1 MPWVACRRVHK
12 YLLFIHVLLGF
23 TMVAAVT
30 LFWSLVVTSRPG
42 RQSLTPATAM
52 WLGRLG
58 VITVGIGSVGAL
70 IFGVWLAIE
79 DDAYHLWDGWIIAAF
94 VFWAIAVPVGAR
106 AGKYFQRAALE
117 PENAVALRRTGMQ
130 LQVTA
135 SAALLLLIAM
145 MILKPGA

>member
-1 MPWVACRRVHK
+1 MHD

-30 LFWSLVVTSRPG
+30 LFWALVVTSRPG
-42 RQSLTPATAM
+42 RQSLTPAAAM
-52 WLGRLG
+52 WLGRAG
-58 VITVGIGSVGAL
+58 VITVGIGSIGVL

-79 DDAYHLWDGWIIAAF
+79 DDHYQLWDGWIIAAF

-106 AGKYFQRAALE
+106 GGKYFERAARE
-117 PENAVALRRTGMQ
+117 PENAVALRRTGLQ

-135 SAALLLLIAM
+135 SAALLLLIVM
-145 MILKPGA
+145 MIFKPGA